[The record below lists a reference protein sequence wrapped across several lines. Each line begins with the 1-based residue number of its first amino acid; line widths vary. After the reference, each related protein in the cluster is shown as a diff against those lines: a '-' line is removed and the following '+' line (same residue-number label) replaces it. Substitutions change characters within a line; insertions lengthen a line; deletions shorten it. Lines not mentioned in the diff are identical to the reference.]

1 MSENT
6 FEIVF
11 QGEHL
16 TAVFLKAFLEDAGL
30 RVYFENDLMSTIA
43 PFQLSA
49 GGLNPALLKVVK
61 DDAQKALELI
71 EDYNNMQEEE

>member
-16 TAVFLKAFLEDAGL
+16 TAVFLKEFLEDAGL

-43 PFQLSA
+43 PFQLTA
-49 GGLNPALLKVVK
+49 GGLNPAILKVVK
-61 DDAQKALELI
+61 EDAQKAFELI
-71 EDYNNMQEEE
+71 EEYNNMQEEE